1 MKGCGGEESYIP
13 SVAHTMEGA
22 GPRWFVAGDL
32 DGFFGLFF
40 SGFPDLLLI
49 ASLTP
54 LCGLPQQ
61 LVTARI
67 LPAVAFSIL
76 FGNLFYAWQAYRLA
90 QRSGRSDVTAIPFG
104 VNTPT
109 IFAYISLIMLP
120 VYERTHDANL
130 AWHMGIFASLVSGV
144 VQSASAFCIDWLR
157 RTTPLAALLSPLAG
171 LAMAFLCLGFI
182 FGIFQIPAVALFPAV
197 ILLAMYASR
206 LRFPWRIPS
215 GLVAMAVGG
224 IIVVL
229 LRALHLYHLPP
240 QPPLLP
246 PGIYLPRPVN
256 LYGIIVTGEGWRYA
270 SIFLPLS
277 LLDTIVSLQILES
290 VRLAGDDYPTRP
302 SLLVNG
308 LATLLGAA
316 LGSAF
321 PTTLYIGHNAHK
333 ANGARIGYSI
343 LGGIVSAALCL
354 TGLVPAVLRFI
365 PLEVVAFAVVWFG
378 LAMVGQ
384 AFQEVPATHTVA
396 VALGLVPMLAQ
407 WITQIVDLAI
417 RKSGS
422 DLATIAP
429 RFGSELAIYGMI
441 SLGQGA
447 LLVSMIW
454 AAALVWMIER
464 HFLRASAWMLVA
476 AILSCFG
483 VIHAYRLSPQ
493 GIENRLGWW
502 VTPDF
507 TLSYLAAALFLLA
520 CHAYA
525 RNRPTA
531 FGD

>member
-1 MKGCGGEESYIP
+1 MNNS
-13 SVAHTMEGA
+13 

-61 LVTARI
+61 LVTGRI

-76 FGNLFYAWQAYRLA
+76 FGNLFYAWQAHRLA
-90 QRSGRSDVTAIPFG
+90 RLTGRNDVTAIPFG
-104 VNTPT
+104 INTPT

-120 VYERTHDANL
+120 VYQRTHDANL
-130 AWHMGIFASLVSGV
+130 AWHMGIFASLVSGI
-144 VQSASAFCIDWLR
+144 VQSVSAFCIDWLR
-157 RTTPLAALLSPLAG
+157 RTTPLAALLCPLAG

-182 FGIFQIPAVALFPAV
+182 FGIFQIPAVALLPAV
-197 ILLAMYASR
+197 ILLAFYASR
-206 LRFPWRIPS
+206 MRLPWRIPS
-215 GLVAMAVGG
+215 GLVAMVVGG
-224 IIVVL
+224 IIVII
-229 LRALHLYHLPP
+229 LRAFHVYQLPP

-256 LYGIIVTGEGWRYA
+256 LYQIIVLSEGWRYA

-290 VRLAGDDYPTRP
+290 VRVGGDDYPTNP

-308 LATLLGAA
+308 LATVVGAA

-321 PTTLYIGHNAHK
+321 PTSLYIGHNAHK

-343 LGGIVSAALCL
+343 LGGVVSAGLCL

-384 AFQEVPATHTVA
+384 AFEEIPPRHAVA
-396 VALGLVPMLAQ
+396 VALGLAPMLAQ
-407 WITQIVDLAI
+407 WVTQIMDLAI
-417 RKSGS
+417 RKAGS
-422 DLATIAP
+422 DMLTVAP
-429 RFGSELAIYGMI
+429 RFGGELAIYGLI
-441 SLGQGA
+441 ALGQGA

-454 AAALVWMIER
+454 AASLVWMIER
-464 HFLRASAWMLVA
+464 QFLKASAWMLVA
-476 AILSCFG
+476 AGLSCFG
-483 VIHAYRLSPQ
+483 VIHAYQLTSQ

-502 VTPDF
+502 VAPEF
-507 TLSYLAAALFLLA
+507 TLSYLAAAGFLLA
-520 CHAYA
+520 CHTYSK
-525 RNRPTA
+525 NRPSA
-531 FGD
+531 FLD

>member
-1 MKGCGGEESYIP
+1 
-13 SVAHTMEGA
+13 
-22 GPRWFVAGDL
+22 
-32 DGFFGLFF
+32 LFF

-61 LVTARI
+61 LVTGRI

-90 QRSGRSDVTAIPFG
+90 RISGRDDVTAIPFG
-104 VNTPT
+104 INTPT
-109 IFAYISLIMLP
+109 IFAYVSLIMLP
-120 VYERTHDANL
+120 VYEHTHDANL

-171 LAMAFLCLGFI
+171 ISLAFLCLGFV
-182 FGIFQIPAVALFPAV
+182 FGIFQIPAVALLPAV
-197 ILLAMYASR
+197 ILLATYASR
-206 LRFPWRIPS
+206 MRLPWHIPS
-215 GLVAMAVGG
+215 GLLAMVVGG

-229 LRALHLYHLPP
+229 LRLLHLYQLPP

-256 LYGIIVTGEGWRYA
+256 LYQIIVLGEGWRYA

-290 VRLAGDDYPTRP
+290 VKVAGDDYPTKS

-308 LATLLGAA
+308 LATLVGAA

-343 LGGIVSAALCL
+343 LGGVASATLCL
-354 TGLVPAVLRFI
+354 TGLVPAVLRFV
-365 PLEVVAFAVVWFG
+365 PLEVVAFVVVWFG

-384 AFQEVPATHTVA
+384 AFREVPAAHSVA
-396 VALGLVPMLAQ
+396 VALGIVPMLAQ
-407 WITQIVDLAI
+407 WVTQIVDLAV
-417 RKSGS
+417 RKTGG
-422 DLATIAP
+422 DLMTVAP
-429 RFGSELAIYGMI
+429 RFGGELAIYGMI
-441 SLGQGA
+441 ALGQGA
-447 LLVSMIW
+447 LLTSMIW
-454 AAALVWMIER
+454 AAALVWIIER
-464 HFLRASAWMLVA
+464 RFLPAAAWMLA
-476 AILSCFG
+476 AAGLSCFG
-483 VIHAYRLSPQ
+483 VIHAYQLSAQ
-493 GIENRLGWW
+493 GIENHLGWW
-502 VTPDF
+502 VAPEF
-507 TLSYLAAALFLLA
+507 TLGYLASALFLLA
-520 CHAYA
+520 CHWYG
-525 RNRPTA
+525 RWSPKA
-531 FGD
+531 FLT

>member
-1 MKGCGGEESYIP
+1 
-13 SVAHTMEGA
+13 
-22 GPRWFVAGDL
+22 
-32 DGFFGLFF
+32 
-40 SGFPDLLLI
+40 
-49 ASLTP
+49 
-54 LCGLPQQ
+54 
-61 LVTARI
+61 LVTGRI

-76 FGNLFYAWQAYRLA
+76 FGNLFYAWQAHRLA
-90 QRSGRSDVTAIPFG
+90 QKSGRNDVTAIPFG

-109 IFAYISLIMLP
+109 IFAYILLIMLP

-157 RTTPLAALLSPLAG
+157 RATPLAALLSPLAG
-171 LAMAFLCLGFI
+171 LALAFLCLGFI
-182 FGIFQIPAVALFPAV
+182 FGIFQIPAVALLPAV
-197 ILLAMYASR
+197 ILLTMYASR
-206 LRFPWRIPS
+206 VRLPWRIPS
-215 GLVAMAVGG
+215 GLVAMVVGG
-224 IIVVL
+224 IVVVI

-246 PGIYLPRPVN
+246 PGIYFPRPVN
-256 LYGIIVTGEGWRYA
+256 LYRILVSAEGWRYA

-290 VRLAGDDYPTRP
+290 VRLGGDDYPTNP

-308 LATLLGAA
+308 LATIVGAA

-343 LGGIVSAALCL
+343 LGGVVSAALCL
-354 TGLVPAVLRFI
+354 TGLVPAVLRVV

-384 AFQEVPATHTVA
+384 AFAEVPAAHTVA
-396 VALGLVPMLAQ
+396 VALGIVPMLAQ
-407 WITQIVDLAI
+407 WVTQIVDIAI
-417 RKSGS
+417 RKAGG
-422 DLATIAP
+422 DLLTVAP
-429 RFGSELAIYGMI
+429 RFGGELAIYGMI
-441 SLGQGA
+441 ALGQGA

-464 HFLRASAWMLVA
+464 RFLRASAWMLA
-476 AILSCFG
+476 AAVLSCFG
-483 VIHAYRLSPQ
+483 VIHAYNLTAQ

-502 VTPDF
+502 AAPDF
-507 TLSYLAAALFLLA
+507 TVSYLAAAIFLVI
-520 CHAYA
+520 CQWYA
-525 RNRPTA
+525 GKTPATSQI
-531 FGD
+531 